1 MNTGNPYVM
10 GWADYAFG
18 EALAGVNSDEAIIAI
33 DAALARSR
41 ATGNR
46 FLAGVALVSAASIR
60 ARHGDPRTAL
70 PLFGQ
75 VIDHWKRAG
84 NWTQQWIT
92 IRNVIDLFARLGS
105 DVAATVLCGAVDASR
120 TAPGLFGAD
129 ADRLTS
135 TKASLRARL
144 GDPDYQRC
152 YTRGAA
158 MTDDAAL
165 VFAVTEINRCLR

>member
-1 MNTGNPYVM
+1 
-10 GWADYAFG
+10 
-18 EALAGVNSDEAIIAI
+18 
-33 DAALARSR
+33 
-41 ATGNR
+41 
-46 FLAGVALVSAASIR
+46 
-60 ARHGDPRTAL
+60 
-70 PLFGQ
+70 
-75 VIDHWKRAG
+75 
-84 NWTQQWIT
+84 
-92 IRNVIDLFARLGS
+92 
-105 DVAATVLCGAVDASR
+105 
-120 TAPGLFGAD
+120 LFGAD